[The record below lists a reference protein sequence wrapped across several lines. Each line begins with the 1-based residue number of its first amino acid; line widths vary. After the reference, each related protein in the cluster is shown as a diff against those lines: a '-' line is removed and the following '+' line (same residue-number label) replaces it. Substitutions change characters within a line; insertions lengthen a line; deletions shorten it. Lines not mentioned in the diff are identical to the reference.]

1 MKNLLSENSIEELA
15 MELLGGLGYD
25 YLHGTV
31 IAHDGENPERAN
43 YQEALLQNILSDSV
57 RRINPDVP
65 AFAQAEAVKE
75 IQRIHSP
82 ELLAKKSLSFLRGFL
97 FYAVRTRL
105 ELATPCVTGMY
116 SNQLNYRTLIVSS
129 AQK

>member
-1 MKNLLSENSIEELA
+1 

-82 ELLAKKSLSFLRGFL
+82 ELLANNERFHRMLTFAVSASSSWLNARARTPSNSINPNLKFAQPVFFRLGPQNLR
-97 FYAVRTRL
+97 
-105 ELATPCVTGMY
+105 C
-116 SNQLNYRTLIVSS
+116 I
-129 AQK
+129 